1 MFAVVTTIS
10 NDDLLKLTLFPTHE
24 VIKIEQFRRNND
36 IPCNNQLIFI
46 VITDIIYSY
55 RTERW

>member
-1 MFAVVTTIS
+1 MFAVVTTVS
-10 NDDLLKLTLFPTHE
+10 NDDLLKLFPTHE
-24 VIKIEQFRRNND
+24 VIKIEQFRQNND

>member
-10 NDDLLKLTLFPTHE
+10 NDDLLKLTLFPILE
-24 VIKIEQFRRNND
+24 VIKIEQFRQNND